1 MRARVGAFKEEVSET
16 MARWSNW
23 RWSLLT
29 LALVVALAAIL
40 GGAAMTRSRRDPPWL
55 PISATT
61 PSIPDPKP
69 RLDPGPE
76 FVGRPL
82 RFEPLPAAQDLYRKV
97 AADPYSATLR
107 HRLADVYRNPGYGAV
122 GDFFLTPPE
131 FLDGHRIRHVVGPKE
146 PPIKWLA

>member
-16 MARWSNW
+16 MARGSNW

-69 RLDPGPE
+69 RLDPAPD

-82 RFEPLPAAQDLYRKV
+82 RFDPLPAPHPLSRKV
-97 AADPYSATLR
+97 PPHPSSPPLR
-107 HRLADVYRNPGYGAV
+107 P
-122 GDFFLTPPE
+122 
-131 FLDGHRIRHVVGPKE
+131 
-146 PPIKWLA
+146 

>member
-1 MRARVGAFKEEVSET
+1 MRARVRAFKEDGSEP

-23 RWSLLT
+23 GGSLLP

-40 GGAAMTRSRRDPPWL
+40 GGAAMPRSRRDPPWL

-107 HRLADVYRNPGYGAV
+107 HRLPGVYRNPGHGAS
-122 GDFFLTPPE
+122 GCFFLATAWFP
-131 FLDGHRIRHVVGPKE
+131 DG
-146 PPIKWLA
+146 